1 MRRFACVLALFG
13 CACASDPTP
22 VPGVR
27 FDGGPRGDAAGDA
40 TRAPVDATDAADP
53 VDAAEPV
60 ISAPAPE
67 AGAIRIATFNVHRLF
82 DTVCDSGA
90 CAAGDY
96 EEVETPAQLE
106 ARGARIARAL
116 AGLHVDVALVEEV
129 ESQAS
134 LDAIGAALPSL
145 PSRVLGETGGV
156 ASVDVGVLA
165 AFPITAVK
173 GHRDQ
178 VLVRPDGTT
187 TTFAREL
194 LEVHLDV
201 HGQRVVVFA
210 AHFRSKSSDDPGRRL
225 AEAQAAHDIIAA
237 VALDDPEALVVL
249 GGDLNDVPGS
259 PPIDALDAPY
269 DGGALLRVAAGL
281 PYETTTTY
289 SFDGHG
295 QAIDHLFLA
304 TASGATSRFVGGSFH
319 VARDGGAT
327 TGLAGSDHAGIYADF
342 GGF

>member
-1 MRRFACVLALFG
+1 MRRFACVLALFA
-13 CACASDPTP
+13 CACASDPVP
-22 VPGVR
+22 VPGVHL
-27 FDGGPRGDAAGDA
+27 DGGARSDAAADSTSPLDDG
-40 TRAPVDATDAADP
+40 AADVATTDP
-53 VDAAEPV
+53 VV
-60 ISAPAPE
+60 FAPAPE
-67 AGAIRIATFNVHRLF
+67 AGAIRIAALNVHRLF

-90 CAAGDY
+90 CAPGDY
-96 EEVETPAQLE
+96 EEVETPSQL
-106 ARGARIARAL
+106 ASRGERIGRAL
-116 AGLHVDVALVEEV
+116 AALHVDVALVEEV

-145 PSRVLGETGGV
+145 PARVLGETGGV
-156 ASVDVGVLA
+156 ASVDVGVFA

-178 VLVRPDGTT
+178 VLVRPDGST

-201 HGQRVVVFA
+201 RGRRVVVFA

-225 AEAQAAHDIIAA
+225 AEAQAARDILAA

-269 DGGALLRVAAGL
+269 DGGSLLRIAASL
-281 PYETTTTY
+281 PYELTTTY
-289 SFDGHG
+289 FFDGHG

-304 TASGATSRFVGGSFH
+304 TASGTASRFVGGSFR
-319 VARDGGAT
+319 VARDGGPK
-327 TGLAGSDHAGIYADF
+327 TGLAGSDHAAIYADF

>member
-1 MRRFACVLALFG
+1 MRRIACALALFA
-13 CACASDPTP
+13 CACASEPVP
-22 VPGVR
+22 VPGVQADTGVR
-27 FDGGPRGDAAGDA
+27 IDGASDTTPAALDGADAADV
-40 TRAPVDATDAADP
+40 PDAADP
-53 VDAAEPV
+53 P

-67 AGAIRIATFNVHRLF
+67 AGAIRIAAFNVHRLF

-90 CAAGDY
+90 CAPGDY
-96 EEVETPAQLE
+96 EEIETATQLA

-116 AGLHVDVALVEEV
+116 AALRVDIAIVEEV
-129 ESQAS
+129 ESQES

-165 AFPITAVK
+165 AYPITSVK

-201 HGQRVVVFA
+201 RGKDVVVFA

-225 AEAQAAHDIIAA
+225 AEAQAAREVVSH
-237 VALDDPEALVVL
+237 VATDSPQALVVL

-269 DGGALLRVAAGL
+269 ETGSLLRVAAAL
-281 PYETTTTY
+281 PYELTTTY
-289 SFDGHG
+289 FFDGSG
-295 QAIDHLFLA
+295 QAIDHLYLA
-304 TASGATSRFVGGSFH
+304 TATGAAARFVGGSFR
-319 VARDGGAT
+319 VARDAGPT
-327 TGLAGSDHAGIYADF
+327 SGLAGSDHAAIYADF
-342 GGF
+342 SGF